1 MENHMISEK
10 VTAEWQHDQVF
21 MLRDQHGYPIKMSQP
36 DGVLG
41 ADLLPLSLIGCAIW
55 DVTNILHKQKQVI
68 SRMEVEAFSERDY
81 DPPWRFRKIRVLYRI
96 WGTQVKRAAV
106 ERAIRLTEEKY
117 CSIYV
122 TLKPAIEIV
131 SEFEILTDDKITLGT
146 A

>member
-1 MENHMISEK
+1 MASEK

-21 MLRDQHGYPIKMSQP
+21 MLRDQHGYPIVMAQP

-55 DVTNILHKQKQVI
+55 DVTSILRKQKQAI
-68 SRMEVEAFSERDY
+68 NRIEVEATSERDD
-81 DPPWRFRKIRVLYRI
+81 DPPWQFRKIRVLYRI

-117 CSIYV
+117 CSVYA
-122 TLKPAIEIV
+122 TLKPAIDLV
-131 SEFEILTDDKITLGT
+131 SEFEILDEPVQEEGKV
-146 A
+146 

>member
-1 MENHMISEK
+1 MASEK

-21 MLRDQHGYPIKMSQP
+21 MLRDQHGYPIVMAQP

-55 DVTNILHKQKQVI
+55 DVTSILRKQKQAI
-68 SRMEVEAFSERDY
+68 NRIEVEATSERDD
-81 DPPWRFRKIRVLYRI
+81 DPPWQFRKIRVLYRI

-117 CSIYV
+117 CSVYA
-122 TLKPAIEIV
+122 TLKPAIELV
-131 SEFEILTDDKITLGT
+131 SEFEILDEPVQEEGKV
-146 A
+146 